1 MHTLLLTLEQLHSS
15 GERRLLLITGEALWC
30 CQQAQSLWQEH
41 GLWLGDGPE
50 ACRPHP
56 QKQAQ
61 QRLGSEYSRVV
72 FNGYS
77 GVHPDML
84 GACGGMVQ
92 AGGLLILLMPPL
104 ASWPHF
110 ADPDLIRYVAQPE
123 DAAACH
129 SYYLQRLQHR
139 LLASP
144 TLWHWD
150 QQAGC
155 SLPSHQDS
163 PPWLLQSD
171 EWHCLSA
178 EQHEAVAAI
187 LQCAQGHRQRPLV
200 LTADRGRGKSAALGL
215 AAGQLLQQHATQAF
229 TILVTAPSQ
238 ATTNTLFRHA
248 LTQCPSATQ
257 TAQGLCHG
265 RASLLFFSP
274 ERVLSERPQAQL
286 LLVDE
291 AAAIST
297 ALLSELLTS
306 YHRVVFSTTL
316 HGYEGSG
323 RGFALRMHKVLNQLT
338 PGWHACHLSQPL
350 RWAVSDPLEP
360 LLADL
365 LLLNADN
372 PLAESTR
379 TEPELFWCSQAQLAQ
394 DDTLLR
400 QVFGLLVM
408 AHYQTTPS
416 DLRLLLDSPDLAI
429 LLLRQGAQLL
439 GVALICREGELEP
452 ELAAQIHSGHRR
464 PRGQLLP
471 QTLLAHCGYA
481 EAGTYRYARIMRI
494 AIHPARQRSGWGR
507 HMVQQLSQWAS
518 TQHFSFIG
526 AALAATPELLP
537 FWREQGFLP
546 VRLGLSRDHASGT
559 HSAILLKALQPEAQ
573 ARASEWHNG
582 FVQSLPH
589 YLPRQWRMLP
599 TELVSQLLSPT
610 DQQASL
616 SPQEWH
622 DLHSVAYGLRSPD
635 HALPALQRW
644 LAVATPLWLTRPLAE
659 RELLIRYL
667 WQGWSWQ
674 EIAGTSTSVGQKALI
689 RQLRAILA
697 ACLPPA

>member
-1 MHTLLLTLEQLHSS
+1 MHTLLSRLQQLKTS
-15 GERRLLLITGEALWC
+15 GERRLLLITGDASWC
-30 CQQAQSLWQEH
+30 SEQARSLWQEPS
-41 GLWLGDGPE
+41 LWLGDGPVE
-50 ACRPHP
+50 CAP
-56 QKQAQ
+56 QPLKQAQ
-61 QRLGSEYSRVV
+61 QRLGTEYAQVI

-84 GACGGMVQ
+84 GACAGMVA

-104 ASWPHF
+104 TCWPQF
-110 ADPDLIRYVAQPE
+110 ADPDLVRYVAQAE
-123 DAAACH
+123 NADQCH
-129 SYYLQRLQHR
+129 AYFLPRLRQR
-139 LLASP
+139 LLADAN
-144 TLWHWD
+144 LWRWD
-150 QQAGC
+150 QEAGL
-155 SLPSHQDS
+155 SLPTCTHSTVWQPQAD
-163 PPWLLQSD
+163 Q
-171 EWHCLSA
+171 WHCLSA
-178 EQHEAVAAI
+178 EQHAAVEAI
-187 LQCAQGHRQRPLV
+187 LHCAQGHRQRPLV

-215 AAGQLLQQHATQAF
+215 AAGRLLQHHANQAF
-229 TILVTAPSQ
+229 TIVVTAPSQ
-238 ATTNTLFRHA
+238 NTTQTLFHHA
-248 LTQCPSATQ
+248 GTQCPEAIQ
-257 TAQGLCHG
+257 TPQGLCCG
-265 RASLLFFSP
+265 QASLLFFSP
-274 ERVLSERPQAQL
+274 ERVLTERPPAQL

-297 ALLSELLTS
+297 ALLCELLRS

-323 RGFALRMHKVLNQLT
+323 QGFALRMHNALNQQT

-350 RWAVSDPLEP
+350 RWAASDPLEP

-372 PLAESTR
+372 SLPATSLS
-379 TEPELFWCSQAQLAQ
+379 EPKLSWCSQEELAQ
-394 DDTLLR
+394 NETLLR

-429 LLLRQGAQLL
+429 LLLRQGEHVI
-439 GVALICREGELEP
+439 GVSLICREGRLEP
-452 ELAAQIHSGHRR
+452 ELAHQIHSGYRR

-481 EAGTYRYARIMRI
+481 EAGDYLYARIMRI

-507 HMVQQLSQWAS
+507 HMLRWLTEWAH
-518 TQHFSFIG
+518 THDFAFIG
-526 AALAATPELLP
+526 AALAATAELLT
-537 FWREQGFLP
+537 FWRDQSFVP

-559 HSAILLKALQPEAQ
+559 HSAVLLKALHPESQ
-573 ARASEWHNG
+573 TRLTEWHSW
-582 FVQSLPH
+582 FEQSLPH

-599 TELVSQLLSPT
+599 AELVSALLTPN
-610 DQQASL
+610 QGVVSL
-616 SPQEWH
+616 SHQEWQ

-644 LAVATPLWLTRPLAE
+644 LSAATHLWLTRPLAE
-659 RELLIRYL
+659 RELLIRYV

-674 EIAGTSTSVGQKALI
+674 EIAGSATSVGQKALI

-697 ACLPPA
+697 ACLSPA